1 MTHSKAR
8 SVGRFGGSLL
18 APGICVLLLWGST
31 SWAADTPAAASSVA
45 APAAAGSPAAPAPA
59 APSLDQLL
67 DMAEHDPGQLTQ
79 LPVQTQSGE
88 QAAPLG
94 SPSSSLNTAEINSA
108 EATTTGDL
116 LRELPSVY
124 GRRTS
129 GVSID
134 PRIRGYNSSE
144 LNGSANGV
152 TQYKTIQD
160 VDSLFSQ
167 IDPGNIQEIHTVDG
181 PYTSLY
187 GPGFA
192 FITADLVSPRRYDQP
207 ETHVSTVF
215 NYDSNGQGFYSREN
229 VWTGS
234 NNWGA
239 FISYGVRGG
248 NDYHPGGAEYDFVIP
263 AQYQR
268 WDGMASLS
276 YDLSRSTR
284 IECDLLHTEY
294 NNVDLPGIIYDLNNS
309 TNNQFNVRYI
319 VQEDRNGPQQLLIQ
333 AWHQETF
340 FNGDSSKAYKFD
352 TFYYPFIT
360 LPVQYDD
367 GTTPVLAIA
376 QGHLTSTGVRA
387 FRTFGDADSP
397 QWTIGLDW
405 RRVEQRYLERD
416 VDADGNEVYSG
427 NYFGVPES
435 SQDDEGVF
443 TNLLLPVG
451 NRLTFTFGGRVDY
464 TKSSVD
470 LNDSVVT
477 HFDPGTPAED
487 MYYQPSTDG
496 PAFTLGMAYAMA
508 KWKMTDHDVLNA
520 GTGFAMRGPS
530 LSELYS
536 DEPYVPIAGFG
547 NSFLEGNSTLKPERD
562 WQVDLGI
569 TSAHGPFRYGAR
581 GFYATMW
588 DYIMPTPAYICA
600 TAGTPT
606 NVLDRNFWAFPSDW
620 REDLLNGTTNADTS
634 MAGYQMGNIQLATL
648 GGGNLFGEV
657 QVCKGLSVFGCM
669 SYIHGENLSRVQFV
683 DSSYN
688 DSVKGGNFVRLGGTE
703 SLPDIYPFN
712 GRIAVR
718 VCDPDKGKW
727 GVEFIARL
735 VHSQDEVAWSIGQL
749 PSPGFTVYDLKG
761 YYCWSKNLR
770 LTLALDNLLNRD
782 YYEPGSVVMLNQA
795 GVPEFI
801 REPGFTT
808 VLGVD
813 YRR

>member
-1 MTHSKAR
+1 
-8 SVGRFGGSLL
+8 
-18 APGICVLLLWGST
+18 
-31 SWAADTPAAASSVA
+31 
-45 APAAAGSPAAPAPA
+45 
-59 APSLDQLL
+59 
-67 DMAEHDPGQLTQ
+67 MAEHDPGQLTQ

-397 QWTIGLDW
+397 AMDHRPGLAA
-405 RRVEQRYLERD
+405 RRATL
-416 VDADGNEVYSG
+416 
-427 NYFGVPES
+427 
-435 SQDDEGVF
+435 
-443 TNLLLPVG
+443 
-451 NRLTFTFGGRVDY
+451 
-464 TKSSVD
+464 
-470 LNDSVVT
+470 
-477 HFDPGTPAED
+477 PGTGRRRRR
-487 MYYQPSTDG
+487 QRG
-496 PAFTLGMAYAMA
+496 LQRQLL
-508 KWKMTDHDVLNA
+508 WRA
-520 GTGFAMRGPS
+520 G
-530 LSELYS
+530 
-536 DEPYVPIAGFG
+536 I
-547 NSFLEGNSTLKPERD
+547 
-562 WQVDLGI
+562 
-569 TSAHGPFRYGAR
+569 
-581 GFYATMW
+581 
-588 DYIMPTPAYICA
+588 
-600 TAGTPT
+600 
-606 NVLDRNFWAFPSDW
+606 FP
-620 REDLLNGTTNADTS
+620 
-634 MAGYQMGNIQLATL
+634 
-648 GGGNLFGEV
+648 
-657 QVCKGLSVFGCM
+657 
-669 SYIHGENLSRVQFV
+669 
-683 DSSYN
+683 
-688 DSVKGGNFVRLGGTE
+688 
-703 SLPDIYPFN
+703 
-712 GRIAVR
+712 GR
-718 VCDPDKGKW
+718 
-727 GVEFIARL
+727 
-735 VHSQDEVAWSIGQL
+735 
-749 PSPGFTVYDLKG
+749 
-761 YYCWSKNLR
+761 
-770 LTLALDNLLNRD
+770 
-782 YYEPGSVVMLNQA
+782 
-795 GVPEFI
+795 
-801 REPGFTT
+801 
-808 VLGVD
+808 
-813 YRR
+813 

>member
-1 MTHSKAR
+1 
-8 SVGRFGGSLL
+8 
-18 APGICVLLLWGST
+18 
-31 SWAADTPAAASSVA
+31 
-45 APAAAGSPAAPAPA
+45 
-59 APSLDQLL
+59 
-67 DMAEHDPGQLTQ
+67 
-79 LPVQTQSGE
+79 
-88 QAAPLG
+88 
-94 SPSSSLNTAEINSA
+94 
-108 EATTTGDL
+108 
-116 LRELPSVY
+116 
-124 GRRTS
+124 
-129 GVSID
+129 
-134 PRIRGYNSSE
+134 
-144 LNGSANGV
+144 
-152 TQYKTIQD
+152 
-160 VDSLFSQ
+160 
-167 IDPGNIQEIHTVDG
+167 
-181 PYTSLY
+181 
-187 GPGFA
+187 
-192 FITADLVSPRRYDQP
+192 
-207 ETHVSTVF
+207 
-215 NYDSNGQGFYSREN
+215 
-229 VWTGS
+229 
-234 NNWGA
+234 
-239 FISYGVRGG
+239 
-248 NDYHPGGAEYDFVIP
+248 
-263 AQYQR
+263 
-268 WDGMASLS
+268 MASLS

-360 LPVQYDD
+360 LPVEYDD

-451 NRLTFTFGGRVDY
+451 DRLTFTFGGRVDY
-464 TKSSVD
+464 TKSCVD

-487 MYYQPSTDG
+487 
-496 PAFTLGMAYAMA
+496 
-508 KWKMTDHDVLNA
+508 DVLSAVHRRTGLHPGHGLRHGQVEDDRSRRAQRGHGLRHA
-520 GTGFAMRGPS
+520 GAQPVR
-530 LSELYS
+530 
-536 DEPYVPIAGFG
+536 
-547 NSFLEGNSTLKPERD
+547 TLQRRALCPHRRLRQQLPGRKLD
-562 WQVDLGI
+562 AQ
-569 TSAHGPFRYGAR
+569 AGAR
-581 GFYATMW
+581 LAGGPGHHQRPRPLPLRRPRLLCDDVGLHHADPGLHLRDGGHAHERPGPEFLGLSQPTGARTCSTARP
-588 DYIMPTPAYICA
+588 MPTPPWPAIKWATSNWPPSAAATSSAKSKSARASASSAACPISTA
-600 TAGTPT
+600 RTSPASSSSTAGY
-606 NVLDRNFWAFPSDW
+606 
-620 REDLLNGTTNADTS
+620 NG
-634 MAGYQMGNIQLATL
+634 
-648 GGGNLFGEV
+648 
-657 QVCKGLSVFGCM
+657 
-669 SYIHGENLSRVQFV
+669 
-683 DSSYN
+683 
-688 DSVKGGNFVRLGGTE
+688 SVKDGSFVRLGGTE